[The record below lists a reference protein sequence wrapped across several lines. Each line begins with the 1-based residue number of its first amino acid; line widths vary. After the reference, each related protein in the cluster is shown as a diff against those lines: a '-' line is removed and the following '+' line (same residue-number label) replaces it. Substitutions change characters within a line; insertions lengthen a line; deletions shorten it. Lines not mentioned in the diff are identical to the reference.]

1 MGRALRH
8 SPPLQKNIQIADKH
22 KKRYS
27 TALTIR
33 EMQIK
38 STMRYYLILKDDYY
52 FKKQKATNI
61 GEDAEKL
68 EPLCNVSES
77 KMMQLLWSTTWWL
90 FKKI

>member
-52 FKKQKATNI
+52 FKK
-61 GEDAEKL
+61 
-68 EPLCNVSES
+68 
-77 KMMQLLWSTTWWL
+77 
-90 FKKI
+90 